1 MLHKQS
7 YVLFY
12 NILVIFSPLLV
23 IYSILMVQQI
33 NIFLY
38 LICLSNIFMI
48 YNFLNIVL
56 CKLFFKIVV
65 VQIEKYKRFW
75 IKIYKTNKY
84 YFDSDY
90 NISSMLEI
98 KYYKLWTS

>member
-33 NIFLY
+33 NIFLH

-65 VQIEKYKRFW
+65 VQIEKYKRIW

-98 KYYKLWTS
+98 KYYKLWKS